1 MGAGLRFELLGPLR
15 AWHGDRELD
24 LGPGKQRAVLAMLLL
39 YAGRPVSPTQIVD
52 SVWQDDPPM
61 NGPNVVQKY
70 VAGLRRILEPERSP
84 RSPGQLLTLTD
95 TGYQL
100 RVSAENLDTEL
111 FERRVRRATAAR
123 TQGRLGEAADELRQA
138 LALWQGEPLVG
149 FTGTFFDSARARLVE
164 GRAAALESW
173 AETELNLG
181 RHKEMVTDLIQAVGR
196 FPVREQL
203 HGLLML
209 ALYRSGRQ
217 AEALAAFRE
226 VRALLSEEY
235 GVEPGES
242 LQELHRRILRSDPA
256 LGVAGEP
263 DRLVPPVLVAP
274 AVPVPV
280 AMPRAV
286 PVASSG
292 AVPVASSGA
301 VPVASSGAVPVASS
315 EAVPVAMSGAV
326 PVVAAA
332 PTAVLTGVPPTVIP
346 APAPVAT
353 PVPQAAPL
361 PPALLP
367 PSLPM
372 PLSSLFAPVTGT
384 ESSGHPGKPLG
395 GWVETGFGLLVVIGS
410 LGFLTWGIIAYH
422 AVRRRSVWLGAT
434 ALLILVLTVLFCTW
448 GVEPIEEDLR
458 VFDIVAVFYW
468 GVISFGGAAFVLMMH
483 WRPARSVGVPAAFMA
498 AQRTRREQ
506 ARHLFYHYP
515 AARVDLQIGRPDLL
529 RSFDDGGLIDVNAVI
544 DQVLWSLPGITPEQ
558 GRHIAHERSQRG
570 GFTSM
575 DDFAARSRLS
585 RGVLNQLREVLLFQP
600 PITAAPPA

>member
-52 SVWQDDPPM
+52 AVWQDDPPM

-138 LALWQGEPLVG
+138 LALWRGEPLVG
-149 FTGTFFDSARARLVE
+149 FTGTFFDSARARLIE

-274 AVPVPV
+274 AVPAPV
-280 AMPRAV
+280 AMP
-286 PVASSG
+286 
-292 AVPVASSGA
+292 
-301 VPVASSGAVPVASS
+301 GAVPVASS
-315 EAVPVAMSGAV
+315 EAVPVAMPGAV
-326 PVVAAA
+326 PVVTAA
-332 PTAVLTGVPPTVIP
+332 PASVLTAVPPTVI
-346 APAPVAT
+346 PAPVAT
-353 PVPQAAPL
+353 PVPQAAQL
-361 PPALLP
+361 PPAP
-367 PSLPM
+367 PM
-372 PLSSLFAPVTGT
+372 PLPFQFAPVTGAQP
-384 ESSGHPGKPLG
+384 SGHPGKLFG
-395 GWVETGFGLLVVIGS
+395 GWAETGFGLLVVIGS
-410 LGFLTWGIIAYH
+410 LGFMTWGIIAYY
-422 AVRRRSVWLGAT
+422 AGRRRSVWLGVT
-434 ALLILVLTVLFCTW
+434 ALVILILTGLFMTW
-448 GVEPIEEDLR
+448 GQGPLEEDLH
-458 VFDIVAVFYW
+458 VFDVVAVFYW
-468 GVISFGGAAFVLMMH
+468 GVISFGGVAFVLVMH
-483 WRPARSVGVPAAFMA
+483 WRSARSVGIPAAFMA

-575 DDFAARSRLS
+575 DDFAARSRLP

-600 PITAAPPA
+600 PITAAAPA